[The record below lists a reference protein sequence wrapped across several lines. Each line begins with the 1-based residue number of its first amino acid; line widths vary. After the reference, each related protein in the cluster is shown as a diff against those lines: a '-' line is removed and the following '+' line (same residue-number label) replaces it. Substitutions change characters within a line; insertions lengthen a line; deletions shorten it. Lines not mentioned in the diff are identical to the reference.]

1 MLNSESIAARARHL
15 QERLKFLKR
24 YGALDEQA
32 YLADR
37 TVQVAA
43 ERDFQVAI
51 ECCLDIAKHVIVGRE
66 LQLPGELRQV
76 FSVLA
81 QAGLLPADLAEGMTE
96 MTKLRNRLVH
106 WYMTIEPDKIY
117 AYLRTDVPLL
127 ERFAAFATALLATE

>member
-1 MLNSESIAARARHL
+1 MLNSESITARVRHL
-15 QERLKFLKR
+15 QERIKFLKR
-24 YGALDEQA
+24 YGALDEST

-37 TVQVAA
+37 TTQVAA

-51 ECCLDIAKHVIVGRE
+51 ECCLDIAKHIIVGRE

-81 QAGLLPADLAEGMTE
+81 QANLLPTDLAEAMAE

-117 AYLRTDVPLL
+117 TYLQSDVPVL
-127 ERFAAFATALLATE
+127 ERFAAFATGILTPG